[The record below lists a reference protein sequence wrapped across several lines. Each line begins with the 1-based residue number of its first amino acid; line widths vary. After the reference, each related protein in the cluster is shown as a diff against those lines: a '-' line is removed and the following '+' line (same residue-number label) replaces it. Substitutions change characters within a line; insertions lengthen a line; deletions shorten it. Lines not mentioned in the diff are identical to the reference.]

1 MTAPTAPSPP
11 EQRERP
17 AERAPAPGRR
27 AGYVATVIVNAV
39 LLWISHQLLD
49 WGWPRF
55 LTEDFD
61 EVLPIVSASFVAA
74 IVANLAFV
82 VYDPR
87 WFTSLLEALTSAIS
101 LAAGIVVLR
110 VFPFDFSSYAHDWSW
125 LVRTVIVVGI
135 VATAITLVVQLARL
149 LDEATRA
156 PSSR

>member
-11 EQRERP
+11 EQREHP
-17 AERAPAPGRR
+17 AARAPSPGRR

-49 WGWPRF
+49 WDWPRF

-82 VYDPR
+82 VFDPR

-101 LAAGIVVLR
+101 LAAGIAVLR

-125 LVRTVIVVGI
+125 MVRTVIVVGI
-135 VATAITLVVQLARL
+135 IATAVTLVVHLAHL
-149 LDEATRA
+149 LDEATGA
-156 PSSR
+156 SSSR